1 MFFYSFRHDLL
12 HSNGTWTVSLSGRH
26 THKRVHITRVAPA
39 GLPDSDL
46 PQKVVCDPTEKRYIS
61 GILSGTLVET
71 SGVSDFL
78 PTNENHPA
86 PRECFLAA
94 NYTVTSAL
102 NERSTWRS

>member
-78 PTNENHPA
+78 AT
-86 PRECFLAA
+86 LALA
-94 NYTVTSAL
+94 RWQHQQMKIIQPQESASWL
-102 NERSTWRS
+102 LTIQ